1 MGAAGGFADFVQTKL
16 GVPHLRVSDVEAAIR
31 GVLGM
36 MRFGQHDSPLL
47 LEALGD
53 LLSANVGDYD
63 AKRLAARAYLLA
75 GEASGDPRA
84 RARYEARVELILSQQ
99 ETEKRE
105 RLTLTEVK
113 EALAKERAEA
123 DAWYADLAARERTWI
138 NTGVDPDAKIR
149 ELYAEEIK
157 ITGRIARRPETP
169 RPHGPLDRSKS
180 QHRAIDPEGA
190 SSTPWPLVLG
200 AAGAGL
206 ATLAVGLRLRRRSR
220 S

>member
-84 RARYEARVELILSQQ
+84 RAEA
-99 ETEKRE
+99 
-105 RLTLTEVK
+105 
-113 EALAKERAEA
+113 ADNAAMPARAA
-123 DAWYADLAARERTWI
+123 
-138 NTGVDPDAKIR
+138 
-149 ELYAEEIK
+149 
-157 ITGRIARRPETP
+157 
-169 RPHGPLDRSKS
+169 
-180 QHRAIDPEGA
+180 
-190 SSTPWPLVLG
+190 
-200 AAGAGL
+200 AAG
-206 ATLAVGLRLRRRSR
+206 
-220 S
+220 